1 MDNIEIINKSI
12 KEIDET
18 IKILKE
24 HLKNERMTNNLK
36 TRTESKII
44 SLIQT
49 KSLLKLIRSNLD
61 ENENIL

>member
-12 KEIDET
+12 KEIDAT
-18 IKILKE
+18 IKLLKE
-24 HLKNERMTNNLK
+24 HLKNERMTNSLK